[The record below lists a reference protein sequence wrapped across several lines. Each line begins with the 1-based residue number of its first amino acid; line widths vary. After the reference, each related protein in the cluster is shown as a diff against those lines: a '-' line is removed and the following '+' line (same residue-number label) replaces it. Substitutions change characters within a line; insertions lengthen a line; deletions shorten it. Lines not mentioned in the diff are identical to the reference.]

1 MLPSILRH
9 ENVARIEDD
18 VLLIGDRRKL
28 PFRREFYKAYDAS
41 DAACAIRMMVT
52 QGGGP
57 LETAL
62 QAMVLTARKF
72 GKNMDELRKAGDM
85 LASARKTNTTMK
97 RELASLLDEFETM
110 GSRAFADVAQE
121 LVNSRLEEYDGKYL
135 AMAECGCR
143 LIKDGDGILTTCFPE
158 HSFFLSLSLAREEG
172 KRFTVYAQETR
183 PYLQGAHLT
192 APSLAELAFDHYL
205 ITDNMA
211 AFLISSGK
219 VNIYMTA
226 SDLATRR
233 KWVINKLGTL
243 SSAISCHVYGVP
255 YYAFSLGFD
264 DAYAALSGK
273 DVEFRDP
280 QEVKECQGIPV
291 TGADVRALYPCFDVI
306 PPEYVSA
313 IVTPDEILR

>member
-97 RELASLLDEFETM
+97 RELASLLDEFETI
-110 GSRAFADVAQE
+110 GSRAFADAAQE
-121 LVNSRLEEYDGKYL
+121 LVNSRLEEYDEKYL
-135 AMAECGCR
+135 AMAECGCH

-158 HSFFLSLSLAREEG
+158 HSFFLSLSLAREAG

-211 AFLISSGK
+211 AFLISSGT

-233 KWVINKLGTL
+233 NWVINKLGPL
-243 SSAISCHVYGVP
+243 SSAISCHAYGVP
-255 YYAFSLGFD
+255 YYAFSIGFD
-264 DAYAALSGK
+264 DAYATLSGK
-273 DVEFRDP
+273 EVEFRDP

>member
-18 VLLIGDRRKL
+18 VLLIGDRRKF

-110 GSRAFADVAQE
+110 GSRAFADAAQE
-121 LVNSRLEEYDGKYL
+121 LVNSRLEEYDEKYL

-143 LIKDGDGILTTCFPE
+143 LIKDGDGIL
-158 HSFFLSLSLAREEG
+158 LSLP
-172 KRFTVYAQETR
+172 F
-183 PYLQGAHLT
+183 PCQG
-192 APSLAELAFDHYL
+192 
-205 ITDNMA
+205 
-211 AFLISSGK
+211 G
-219 VNIYMTA
+219 
-226 SDLATRR
+226 R
-233 KWVINKLGTL
+233 KEIHGICTGDKTL
-243 SSAISCHVYGVP
+243 SSGRPSYR
-255 YYAFSLGFD
+255 AFSCRTR
-264 DAYAALSGK
+264 
-273 DVEFRDP
+273 FRSLP
-280 QEVKECQGIPV
+280 HH
-291 TGADVRALYPCFDVI
+291 
-306 PPEYVSA
+306 
-313 IVTPDEILR
+313 